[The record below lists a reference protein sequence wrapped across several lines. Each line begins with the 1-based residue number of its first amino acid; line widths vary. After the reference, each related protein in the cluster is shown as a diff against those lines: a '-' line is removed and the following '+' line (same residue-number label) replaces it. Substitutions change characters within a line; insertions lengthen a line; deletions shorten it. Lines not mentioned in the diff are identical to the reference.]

1 MSTSQAIPGPG
12 FLIDYEDNVT
22 PGIWHH
28 VIEVEDITGP
38 SETTDTIDVT
48 NQDSD
53 GGYKE
58 YFATLQDGGQ
68 VTFPS
73 HFIPA
78 DSAQQAMLTHKHNKD
93 KLNWRI
99 RVGTSGYAVYFA
111 ALITNLGYAFPR
123 GGVAGLN
130 VTLKVT
136 GPVTSTVLV
145 SL

>member
-1 MSTSQAIPGPG
+1 MSTSIAIPGPG
-12 FLIDYEDNVT
+12 FLIDYEDLAT

-73 HFIPA
+73 HFIPS
-78 DSAQQAMLTHKHNKD
+78 DSAQQAMLTHKHNRD

-99 RVGTSGYAVYFA
+99 RVTDTGYAVYFA
-111 ALITNLGYAFPR
+111 ALIINLGYAFPR
-123 GGVAGLN
+123 AGVAGLN

-136 GPVTSTVLV
+136 GPVTPAVLA

>member
-12 FLIDYEDNVT
+12 FLIDYESVTT
-22 PGIWHH
+22 PGFWHH
-28 VIEVEDITGP
+28 VLEVEDITGP
-38 SETTDTIDVT
+38 AETTDTIEVT

-58 YFATLQDGGQ
+58 YFATLQDGGT

-73 HFIPA
+73 HYLPGNA
-78 DSAQQAMLTHKHNKD
+78 DQEAMLVHKHNRT

-99 RVGTSGYAVYFA
+99 RVSTTGYAVYFSG
-111 ALITNLGYAFPR
+111 LITNLGYSFPR

-130 VTLKVT
+130 VTIKVT
-136 GPVTSTVLV
+136 GPVTPQPLA